1 MHTRTTIVTLL
12 AGVSALALP
21 AGASAQ
27 TTQVGTAT
35 ATTAAETTPQTSPA
49 DADAAAPLSSDVAA
63 EIVVTAQR
71 RAESVQRVPVAITA
85 VRGDALQR
93 LNITS
98 PQQLT
103 LIDPSVRYKQS
114 TSTGNSGFLIRGI
127 GTSSFSAGI
136 EQSISTVVDGVVLGD
151 PSTISTLVDI
161 ERVEILRGPQGM
173 LFGKNASAGLVSFTT
188 VRPKIGVAELVGH
201 GELGTQGHGVANLI
215 GNVPISET
223 SALRV
228 FGFYKQRDGVV
239 RNLNPALPRDVDG
252 QLNYGGG
259 AKFLWKP
266 TDALSVFLSADYS
279 EVGRFCC
286 SMVWAKNAPGY
297 APAVTLAQY
306 GITASPTNRYVAIG
320 GRSYGYAKRGGGSA
334 EINYDMGDYA
344 LTSVTAYRQS
354 YRESF
359 YDGDNTTVNYVDR
372 NGGSNALRQISQEL
386 RLTSPTG
393 GLIDYVAGLFFFDQ
407 HAKGF
412 IDQQG
417 RLEWIVPASNG
428 TVIRVVPSQPVGTIF
443 DGNLTNRVHSRSYAA
458 FAQAN
463 VHATDKLNFILGGRL
478 TRDVLKLDYSR
489 GSVPGTI
496 PIPGGVTLSL
506 RQETSN
512 TNFSFRV
519 GAQYSVSD
527 QIMTY
532 ATVSRGYKGPGFS
545 GLTVSNTSQDQRV
558 APEIPTN
565 YELGIRATM
574 LDRRLTVNATLFKT
588 HVRDFQAQVAD
599 LSSAS
604 YANRITNAGSL
615 NSKGVEFSII
625 ARPIPDLTLSGGG
638 AYVDA
643 KYGEFNGVQC
653 YFGQPKVAQGGPCT
667 APPANPTS
675 IDGFFNA
682 AGLRLAAAPR
692 FSYNVV
698 ADYQRLIGSDLR
710 ASVQFNFT
718 GQSDVNY
725 SANGDPG
732 TIQKA
737 FGLLGGN
744 VGIGAADSRWRVGVF
759 AINLLDKRWAAQ
771 KNPSPTTTLNPG
783 GYLQYYSPDAVR
795 TIGLTLDFRL

>member
-1 MHTRTTIVTLL
+1 MGSYGMVRLL
-12 AGVSALALP
+12 GGLSALALP
-21 AGASAQ
+21 AALSAQ
-27 TTQVGTAT
+27 VAPAVG
-35 ATTAAETTPQTSPA
+35 PQDRPQ
-49 DADAAAPLSSDVAA
+49 AAADVEVEPAVA
-63 EIVVTAQR
+63 TSNDDIVVTAQR
-71 RAESVQRVPVAITA
+71 RAESVQRVPIAVTA

-103 LIDPSVRYKQS
+103 LIDPSVKYKQS
-114 TSTGNSGFLIRGI
+114 TSAGNSGFLIRGI

-188 VRPKIGVAELVGH
+188 VRPKIGVTELIGRTEFGTNGH
-201 GELGTQGHGVANLI
+201 HVVNLVANLPVT
-215 GNVPISET
+215 NDLAVR
-223 SALRV
+223 LV
-228 FGFYKQRDGVV
+228 GFAKERDGVV
-239 RNLNPALPRDVDG
+239 TNRSPFQPKEVDG

-259 AKFLWKP
+259 VKLMWRP
-266 TDALSVFLSADYS
+266 TDTASLFFSSDYS

-306 GITASPTNRYVAIG
+306 GIIASDGNREVAIG
-320 GRSYGYAKRGGGSA
+320 GRAYGYAHRGGASIEA
-334 EINYDMGDYA
+334 NFEIGDYS
-344 LTSVTAYRQS
+344 LTSLGAYRQS

-372 NGGSNALRQISQEL
+372 NGGSNALRQLSQEL

-393 GLIDYVAGLFFFDQ
+393 GIVDYVAGLFFFDQ
-407 HAKGF
+407 RATGY

-428 TVIRVVPSQPVGTIF
+428 TVIRVVPTRPVGTIF
-443 DGNLTNRVHSRSYAA
+443 DGNLTNRVHSRSYAGY
-458 FAQAN
+458 AQAN
-463 VHATDKLNFILGGRL
+463 LHASEKLNFIVGGRL
-478 TRDVLKLDYSR
+478 THDVLKLNYSR
-489 GSVPGTI
+489 GTVPGAV

-506 RQETSN
+506 RQAIDN
-512 TNFSFRV
+512 TNVSFRL
-519 GAQYSVSD
+519 GAQYAVAD
-527 QIMTY
+527 DIMAY

-545 GLTVSNTSQDQRV
+545 GLTVTNTAQDQSV

-565 YELGIRATM
+565 YEIGVRASV
-574 LDRRLTVNATLFKT
+574 LDRRLTLNATLFKT
-588 HVRDFQAQVAD
+588 EVRDFQAQVAD

-615 NSKGVEFSII
+615 DSKGVEFSIV
-625 ARPIPDLTLSGGG
+625 ARPTPELTLSGGG

-643 KYGEFNGVQC
+643 RYGEFEGVQC
-653 YFGQPKVAQGGPCT
+653 YFGQPKVAQGGPCV
-667 APPANPTS
+667 APPANPNS

-682 AGLRLAAAPR
+682 AGLRLAAAPK
-692 FSYNVV
+692 FSYNLL
-698 ADYQRLIGSDLR
+698 ADYQTLVGAGLR
-710 ASVQFNFT
+710 ASAQVNFS

-737 FGLLGGN
+737 FGLLGAN
-744 VGIGAADSRWRVGVF
+744 IGIGPDDNSWRAGIF
-759 AINLLDKRWAAQ
+759 AINLLDQFWAAQ

-783 GYLQYYSPDAVR
+783 GYLQYLSPDSVR
-795 TIGLTLDFRL
+795 TVGATLDFRF

>member
-1 MHTRTTIVTLL
+1 MTVRKTAAYLL
-12 AGVSALALP
+12 AGVAVLAMP
-21 AGASAQ
+21 SIASAQ
-27 TTQVGTAT
+27 TAPIGQEDVA
-35 ATTAAETTPQTSPA
+35 QQA
-49 DADAAAPLSSDVAA
+49 DAGTPGAAFD
-63 EIVVTAQR
+63 ETDIIVTAQR
-71 RAESVQRVPVAITA
+71 RAENVQRIPVAITA

-103 LIDPSVRYKQS
+103 LVDPSVRYKQS
-114 TSTGNSGFLIRGI
+114 TSAGNSGFLIRGI

-188 VRPKIGVAELVGH
+188 VRPKIGVNELIGRVEVGN
-201 GELGTQGHGVANLI
+201 EGHRVGNLI
-215 GNVPISET
+215 ANVPLSENA
-223 SALRV
+223 ALRV
-228 FGFYKQRDGVV
+228 FGFYKERDGVV
-239 RNLNPALPRDVDG
+239 INRNPAQPRDVDG

-259 AKFLWKP
+259 AKLLWKP
-266 TDALSVFLSADYS
+266 TDRLSFYLSGDYS

-286 SMVWAKNAPGY
+286 SMVWAKVAPGY

-306 GITASPTNRYVAIG
+306 GITPSSTNREVAIG
-320 GRSYGYAKRGGGSA
+320 GKSHGYAHRGGGSL
-334 EINYDMGDYA
+334 EVNYDIGDYA
-344 LTSVTAYRQS
+344 LTSLSAYRQS
-354 YRESF
+354 YRESY
-359 YDGDNTTVNYVDR
+359 YDGDNTTVNYIDR

-386 RLTSPTG
+386 RLSSPTG
-393 GLIDYVAGLFFFDQ
+393 GTIDYVAGLFFFDQ
-407 HAKGF
+407 HATGY

-428 TVIRVVPSQPVGTIF
+428 NVIRIVPTQPVGTIF

-458 FAQAN
+458 FTQAN
-463 VHATDKLNFILGGRL
+463 VHASEKLNFILGGRL
-478 TRDVLKLDYSR
+478 THDVLKLNYSR
-489 GSVPGTI
+489 GTAPGAL

-506 RQETSN
+506 QQSVTN

-519 GAQYSVSD
+519 GAQYSFD
-527 QIMTY
+527 RDIMAY

-565 YELGIRATM
+565 YEIGIRASI
-574 LDRRLTVNATLFKT
+574 LDRRLTMNATLFKT

-615 NSKGVEFSII
+615 DSKGVEFSII
-625 ARPIPDLTLSGGG
+625 ARPIPELTLSGGG
-638 AYVDA
+638 SYVDA
-643 KYGEFNGVQC
+643 RYRDFNGVQC

-682 AGLRLAAAPR
+682 AGLRLSSAPR
-692 FSYNVV
+692 FSYNLV
-698 ADYQRLIGSDLR
+698 ADYQRAIGSDLR
-710 ASVQFNFT
+710 GSIQFNFT

-737 FGLLGGN
+737 SGLLGSN
-744 VGIGAADSRWRVGVF
+744 IGIGAADNRWRVGLF
-759 AINLLDKRWAAQ
+759 AINLLDKRWVAQ
-771 KNPSPTTTLNPG
+771 KNPSPTTSLNPG

-795 TIGLTLDFRL
+795 TIGVTLDFKI

>member
-1 MHTRTTIVTLL
+1 MTIGMGRFSMGRYGIVRLL
-12 AGVSALALP
+12 AGLSALALP
-21 AGASAQ
+21 TALAAQ
-27 TTQVGTAT
+27 EAAVGPENQAQAAAATDDPAVAT
-35 ATTAAETTPQTSPA
+35 AG
-49 DADAAAPLSSDVAA
+49 DDD
-63 EIVVTAQR
+63 IVVTAQR
-71 RAESVQRVPVAITA
+71 RAESVQRVPIAVTA

-103 LIDPSVRYKQS
+103 LIDPSVKYKQS
-114 TSTGNSGFLIRGI
+114 TSAGNSGFLIRGI

-188 VRPKIGVAELVGH
+188 VRPKIGVTELIGRTEFGTNGHHVVNLIANLPVTDDLAVRLVGFAK
-201 GELGTQGHGVANLI
+201 E
-215 GNVPISET
+215 
-223 SALRV
+223 
-228 FGFYKQRDGVV
+228 RDGVV
-239 RNLNPALPRDVDG
+239 INRSPFQPRDVDG

-259 AKFLWKP
+259 VKLMWRP
-266 TDALSVFLSADYS
+266 TDTASLFFSSDYS

-306 GITASPTNRYVAIG
+306 GIVASDRNREVAIG
-320 GRSYGYAKRGGGSA
+320 GRSYGYAHRGGASIEA
-334 EINYDMGDYA
+334 NFEIGDYS
-344 LTSVTAYRQS
+344 LTSLGAYRQS

-372 NGGSNALRQISQEL
+372 NGGSNALRQLSQEL

-393 GLIDYVAGLFFFDQ
+393 GTIDYVAGLFFFDQ
-407 HAKGF
+407 RATGF

-428 TVIRVVPSQPVGTIF
+428 QVIRVVPTRPVGTIF
-443 DGNLTNRVHSRSYAA
+443 DGNLTNRVHSRSYAGY
-458 FAQAN
+458 AQAN
-463 VHATDKLNFILGGRL
+463 VHAGDRLNFIVGGRL
-478 TRDVLKLDYSR
+478 THDELNLNYSR
-489 GSVPGTI
+489 GTIPGAV

-506 RQETSN
+506 RQGIDN
-512 TNFSFRV
+512 TNFSFRL
-519 GAQYSVSD
+519 GAQYTVVED
-527 QIMTY
+527 VMAY

-545 GLTVSNTSQDQRV
+545 GLTVTNTAQDQSV

-565 YELGIRATM
+565 YEIGVRASL
-574 LDRRLTVNATLFKT
+574 LDRRLTLNATLFKT
-588 HVRDFQAQVAD
+588 EVRDFQAQVAD

-615 NSKGVEFSII
+615 DSKGVEFSIV
-625 ARPIPDLTLSGGG
+625 ARPTPELTLSGGG

-643 KYGEFNGVQC
+643 RYGEFEGVQC
-653 YFGQPKVAQGGPCT
+653 YFGQPKVAQGGPCV
-667 APPANPTS
+667 APPANPNS

-682 AGLRLAAAPR
+682 AGLRLAAAPK
-692 FSYNVV
+692 FSYNLV
-698 ADYQRLIGSDLR
+698 ADYQKLVGAGMR
-710 ASVQFNFT
+710 ASAQVNFS

-725 SANGDPG
+725 AANGDPG

-737 FGLLGGN
+737 FGLLGAN
-744 VGIGAADSRWRVGVF
+744 IGIGPDDNSWRVGVF
-759 AINLLDKRWAAQ
+759 AINLLNQFWAAQ

-783 GYLQYYSPDAVR
+783 GYLQYLSPDSVR
-795 TIGLTLDFRL
+795 TVGATLDFRF

>member
-1 MHTRTTIVTLL
+1 MGSNRIVRLL
-12 AGVSALALP
+12 AGLSALAFSTAAAAQQAGVGPEEQAQVATP
-21 AGASAQ
+21 AHD
-27 TTQVGTAT
+27 
-35 ATTAAETTPQTSPA
+35 ATTAVATSN
-49 DADAAAPLSSDVAA
+49 DD

-71 RAESVQRVPVAITA
+71 RAESVQRVPLAVTA

-103 LIDPSVRYKQS
+103 LIDPSVKYKQS
-114 TSTGNSGFLIRGI
+114 TSAGNSGFLIRGI

-151 PSTISTLVDI
+151 PSTISTLVDV

-188 VRPKIGVAELVGH
+188 VRPKIGKTELIGRGEYGTNGHHVVNLIANLPVGDDLAVRLVGFAK
-201 GELGTQGHGVANLI
+201 E
-215 GNVPISET
+215 
-223 SALRV
+223 
-228 FGFYKQRDGVV
+228 RDGVV
-239 RNLNPALPRDVDG
+239 INRSPFQPRDVDG

-259 AKFLWKP
+259 LKLLWRP
-266 TDALSVFLSADYS
+266 TDTASLFFSSDYS

-297 APAVTLAQY
+297 GPAVSLAQY
-306 GITASPTNRYVAIG
+306 GIVASDKNREVAIG
-320 GRSYGYAKRGGGSA
+320 GPSYGYSHRGGGSIEA
-334 EINYDMGDYA
+334 NFEIGDYS
-344 LTSVTAYRQS
+344 LTSLGAYRQS

-372 NGGSNALRQISQEL
+372 NGGSNALRQLSQEL

-393 GLIDYVAGLFFFDQ
+393 GAIDYVAGLFFFDQ
-407 HAKGF
+407 RATGY
-412 IDQQG
+412 IDQRG

-428 TVIRVVPSQPVGTIF
+428 TVIRVVPTRPVGTIF

-458 FAQAN
+458 YTQAN
-463 VHATDKLNFILGGRL
+463 LHATDALNFIVGGRL
-478 TRDVLKLDYSR
+478 THDVLKLNYSR
-489 GSVPGTI
+489 GTIPGAV

-506 RQETSN
+506 RQAIDN
-512 TNFSFRV
+512 TNLSFRLGV
-519 GAQYSVSD
+519 QYTPIKDV
-527 QIMTY
+527 MTY

-545 GLTVSNTSQDQRV
+545 GLTVTNAQQDQSV

-565 YELGIRATM
+565 YEIGVRASL
-574 LDRRLTVNATLFKT
+574 LDRRLTLNATLFKT
-588 HVRDFQAQVAD
+588 EVRDFQAQVAD

-615 NSKGVEFSII
+615 DSKGVEFSIV
-625 ARPIPDLTLSGGG
+625 ARPTPDLTLSGGG
-638 AYVDA
+638 SYVDA
-643 KYGEFNGVQC
+643 RYGEFEGVQC
-653 YFGQPKVAQGGPCT
+653 YFGQPKVAQGGPCV
-667 APPANPTS
+667 APPANPNS

-692 FSYNVV
+692 FSYNLV
-698 ADYQRLIGSDLR
+698 ADYQRMVGNQIR
-710 ASVQFNFT
+710 ASAQINFS

-737 FGLLGGN
+737 FGLLGAN
-744 VGIGAADSRWRVGVF
+744 IGIGPDDNSWRIGVF
-759 AINLLDKRWAAQ
+759 AINLLDQFWAAQ

-783 GYLQYYSPDAVR
+783 GYLQYLSPDSVR
-795 TIGLTLDFRL
+795 TIGATLDFRF

>member
-1 MHTRTTIVTLL
+1 MTVRSTAAAMLTGVAVL
-12 AGVSALALP
+12 AVPSTVSAQAVTVGQEEAAQSVPTMPDP
-21 AGASAQ
+21 AAP
-27 TTQVGTAT
+27 V
-35 ATTAAETTPQTSPA
+35 ATTD
-49 DADAAAPLSSDVAA
+49 DAD
-63 EIVVTAQR
+63 IIVTAQR
-71 RAESVQRVPVAITA
+71 RAENVQRVPVAITA

-103 LIDPSVRYKQS
+103 LIDPSVKYKQS
-114 TSTGNSGFLIRGI
+114 TSAGNSGFLIRGI

-188 VRPKIGVAELVGH
+188 VRPKIGLTEVTGH
-201 GELGTQGHGVANLI
+201 GEIGTQGHLVGTLV
-215 GNVPISET
+215 GNVPVSET
-223 SALRV
+223 AALRI
-228 FGFYKQRDGVV
+228 FGFYKERDGVV
-239 RNLNPALPRDVDG
+239 TNRNPAQPRDVDG

-259 AKFLWKP
+259 VKFLWKP
-266 TDALSVFLSADYS
+266 TDSLSLFLSGDYS

-286 SMVWAKNAPGY
+286 SMVWAKVAPGY
-297 APAVTLAQY
+297 APAVTMAQY
-306 GITASPTNRYVAIG
+306 GITPSSTNRDVAIG
-320 GRSYGYAKRGGGSA
+320 GRSFGYAHRGGASL
-334 EINYDMGDYA
+334 EVNYDMGDYS
-344 LTSVTAYRQS
+344 LTSLSAFRQS

-372 NGGSNALRQISQEL
+372 NGGSNALRQFSQEV

-393 GLIDYVAGLFFFDQ
+393 GLIDYVAGLFLFDQ
-407 HAKGF
+407 RAEGY

-428 TVIRVVPSQPVGTIF
+428 TVIRVVPSQPVGTLF
-443 DGNLTNRVHSRSYAA
+443 DGNLTNKVHSRSYAG

-463 VHATDKLNFILGGRL
+463 LHATDDLTFLFGGRI
-478 TRDVLKLDYSR
+478 THDVLKLRYSR
-489 GSVPGTI
+489 GTVPGAL

-506 RQETSN
+506 RQGIKN
-512 TNFSFRV
+512 TNFSFRI
-519 GAQYSVSD
+519 GAQYSLTSD
-527 QIMTY
+527 IMTY

-545 GLTVSNTSQDQRV
+545 GLTVSNAAQDQSV
-558 APEIPTN
+558 ASEIPTN
-565 YELGIRATM
+565 YEIGVRASL
-574 LDRRLTVNATLFKT
+574 LDRKLTLNATLFKT

-615 NSKGVEFSII
+615 DSKGVEFSVI
-625 ARPIPDLTLSGGG
+625 ARPVPALTLSGGG
-638 AYVDA
+638 SYVDA
-643 KYGEFNGVQC
+643 RYGDFNGVQC

-682 AGLRLAAAPR
+682 AGLRLAAAPK
-692 FSYNVV
+692 FSYNLV
-698 ADYQRLIGSDLR
+698 ADYQQPIGADLR
-710 ASVQFNFT
+710 GSVQFNFS

-744 VGIGAADSRWRVGVF
+744 IGIGAADSRWRVGVF

-795 TIGLTLDFRL
+795 TIGLSVDFKL

>member
-1 MHTRTTIVTLL
+1 MRVRTTIGMLL
-12 AGVSALALP
+12 TGISAIAVPSIAP
-21 AGASAQ
+21 AQATPVQSA
-27 TTQVGTAT
+27 
-35 ATTAAETTPQTSPA
+35 PA
-49 DADAAAPLSSDVAA
+49 DSVSTQGIPPNATDVPPVAQAATEESAD
-63 EIVVTAQR
+63 IVVTAQR
-71 RAESVQRVPVAITA
+71 RAESVQRVPLAITA
-85 VRGDALQR
+85 ARGEALQR

-103 LIDPSVRYKQS
+103 LIDPSVKYKQS
-114 TSTGNSGFLIRGI
+114 TSAGNSGFLIRGI

-161 ERVEILRGPQGM
+161 DRVEILRGPQGM

-188 VRPKIGVAELVGH
+188 VRPKIGVTEVIGH
-201 GELGTQGHGVANLI
+201 GEVGTQGHGVANLI
-215 GNVPISET
+215 GNLPISDT
-223 SALRV
+223 AALRV

-266 TDALSVFLSADYS
+266 SDTLSVFVSADYS

-297 APAVTLAQY
+297 APAVSLAQY
-306 GITASPTNRYVAIG
+306 GITASPTNRDVAIG
-320 GRSYGYAKRGGGSA
+320 GRSYGYAHRGGTSL
-334 EINYDMGDYA
+334 EVNYDLGDYA
-344 LTSVTAYRQS
+344 LTSLSAYRQS

-372 NGGSNALRQISQEL
+372 NGGSNALRQLSQEL

-407 HAKGF
+407 HATGY

-428 TVIRVVPSQPVGTIF
+428 TIIRVVPTQPVGTLF

-489 GSVPGTI
+489 GSVPGTV

-506 RQETSN
+506 RQSTAN
-512 TNFSFRV
+512 TNFSFRL
-519 GAQYSVSD
+519 GAQYNVSD
-527 QIMTY
+527 EIMTY

-565 YELGIRATM
+565 YELGIRASL
-574 LDRRLTVNATLFKT
+574 LDRRLTLNATLFKT

-625 ARPIPDLTLSGGG
+625 ARPTSDLTLSGGG
-638 AYVDA
+638 SYVDA

-682 AGLRLAAAPR
+682 AGMRLAAAPK
-692 FSYNVV
+692 FSYNIVV
-698 ADYQRLIGSDLR
+698 DYQRSIGSDLR
-710 ASVQFNFT
+710 ASAQFNLS

-744 VGIGAADSRWRVGVF
+744 VGIGAADSRWRVSLF

-795 TIGLTLDFRL
+795 TVGMTLDFRL

>member
-1 MHTRTTIVTLL
+1 MGSYGMVRLL
-12 AGVSALALP
+12 GGLSALALP
-21 AGASAQ
+21 AALSAQ
-27 TTQVGTAT
+27 VAPAVG
-35 ATTAAETTPQTSPA
+35 PQDRPQ
-49 DADAAAPLSSDVAA
+49 AAADVEVEPAVA
-63 EIVVTAQR
+63 TSNDDIVVTAQR
-71 RAESVQRVPVAITA
+71 RAESVQRVPIAVTA

-103 LIDPSVRYKQS
+103 LIDPSVKYKQS
-114 TSTGNSGFLIRGI
+114 TSAGNSGFLIRGI

-188 VRPKIGVAELVGH
+188 VRPKIGVTELIGRTEFGTNGH
-201 GELGTQGHGVANLI
+201 HVVNLVANLPVT
-215 GNVPISET
+215 NDLAVR
-223 SALRV
+223 LV
-228 FGFYKQRDGVV
+228 GFAKERDGVV
-239 RNLNPALPRDVDG
+239 TNRSPFQPKEVDG

-259 AKFLWKP
+259 VKLMWRP
-266 TDALSVFLSADYS
+266 TDTASLFFSSDYS

-306 GITASPTNRYVAIG
+306 GIIASDGNREVAIG
-320 GRSYGYAKRGGGSA
+320 GRAYGYAHRGGASIEA
-334 EINYDMGDYA
+334 NFEIGDYSF
-344 LTSVTAYRQS
+344 TSLGAYRQS

-372 NGGSNALRQISQEL
+372 NGGSNALRQLSQEL

-393 GLIDYVAGLFFFDQ
+393 GIVDYVAGLFFFDQ
-407 HAKGF
+407 RATGY

-428 TVIRVVPSQPVGTIF
+428 TVIRVVPTRPVGTIF
-443 DGNLTNRVHSRSYAA
+443 DGNLTNRVHSRSYAGY
-458 FAQAN
+458 AQAN
-463 VHATDKLNFILGGRL
+463 LHASEKLNFIVGGRL
-478 TRDVLKLDYSR
+478 THDVLKLNYSR
-489 GSVPGTI
+489 GTVPGAV

-506 RQETSN
+506 RQAIDN
-512 TNFSFRV
+512 TNVSFRL
-519 GAQYSVSD
+519 GAQYAVAD
-527 QIMTY
+527 DIMAY

-545 GLTVSNTSQDQRV
+545 GLTVTNTAQDQSV

-565 YELGIRATM
+565 YEIGVRASV
-574 LDRRLTVNATLFKT
+574 LDRRLTLNATLFKT
-588 HVRDFQAQVAD
+588 EVRDFQAQVAD

-615 NSKGVEFSII
+615 DSKGVEFSIV
-625 ARPIPDLTLSGGG
+625 ARPTPELTLSGGG

-643 KYGEFNGVQC
+643 RYGEFEGVQC
-653 YFGQPKVAQGGPCT
+653 YFGQPKVAQGGPCV
-667 APPANPTS
+667 APPANPNS

-682 AGLRLAAAPR
+682 AGLRLAAAPK
-692 FSYNVV
+692 FSYNLL
-698 ADYQRLIGSDLR
+698 ADYQKLVGAGLR
-710 ASVQFNFT
+710 ASAQVNFS

-737 FGLLGGN
+737 FGLLGAN
-744 VGIGAADSRWRVGVF
+744 IGIGPDDNSWRAGIF
-759 AINLLDKRWAAQ
+759 AINLLDQFWAAQ

-783 GYLQYYSPDAVR
+783 GYLQYLSPDSVR
-795 TIGLTLDFRL
+795 TVGATLDFRF